1 MYDPKPAPRNSIRHD
16 LARLVPELR
25 GRALRLAGSRPLA
38 DDLVQ
43 DTIERAI
50 RFEAS
55 FTRGTNLRAWVSQI
69 LFSVF
74 MTRGRRLKRE
84 REAVA
89 RLTVDPCAWTQ
100 PEPRSE
106 WLELSQPVRR
116 ALDAIPPAFRD
127 VVVLIDLHERSHKD
141 TAKRLG
147 IPLGTVMSRLWR
159 GRRMLAEALGG
170 SVGAERLGRPPEE
183 ALSIAS

>member
-25 GRALRLAGSRPLA
+25 GRALRLAGSRPVA

-50 RFEAS
+50 RFETS
-55 FTRGTNLRAWVSQI
+55 FAEGTNLRAWANQI

-89 RLTVDPCAWTQ
+89 RLAGDPCAWTC

-106 WLELSQPVRR
+106 WRELSRPMQR
-116 ALDAIPPAFRD
+116 ALDALPPAFRD
-127 VVVLIDLHERSHKD
+127 VVVFVDLHECSHKD

-159 GRRMLAEALGG
+159 GRRLLAEALGG
-170 SVGAERLGRPPEE
+170 SVGAERLGRRPEP
-183 ALSIAS
+183 AFSIAS